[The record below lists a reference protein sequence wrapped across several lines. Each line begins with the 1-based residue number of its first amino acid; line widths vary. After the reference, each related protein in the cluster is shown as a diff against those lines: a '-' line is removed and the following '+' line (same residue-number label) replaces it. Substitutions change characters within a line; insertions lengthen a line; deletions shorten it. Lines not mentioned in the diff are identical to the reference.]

1 MTPPDAFHEDEILGK
16 AYDRHLMGRLLT
28 YLRPYRGT
36 AATAVV
42 LVLLFAALDL
52 YVIYLTKVII
62 DDYVQPGNIHG
73 LYGMA
78 AWYVTVLTLALII
91 QYYAFYLTSTIS
103 QSAMFDLRLQIFRTF
118 ERCSLH
124 FFDRNP
130 VGRLLTR
137 ITSDVEALD
146 SMFANCVVYVF
157 QDVFSLAG
165 AMILMVVIDWEL
177 ALVSFS
183 VLPFIGWASV
193 RFKRKVRVCYREVRL
208 RLARL
213 NAFLQ
218 ERIQGM
224 ETIQVFAQENRMAAQ
239 FADRTRS
246 YTKAQIDSVI
256 HYATFFPIV
265 EFLGSLSMALI
276 LWYGGAKAVR
286 TAASPDPLTLGT
298 VFLFLQATQRFFGPV
313 RELADKFNIM
323 QAAMAASE
331 RIFNLLDTHEAVPVS
346 PTRLQPPNFT
356 GHVEF
361 RNVWFAYKGE
371 DWILRDVS
379 FVVEP
384 GQTVAV
390 VGATGAGKTTII
402 NLLFRFYDPQRG
414 SISIDGVDIRE
425 LDIEFLRQHIGLVL
439 QDVILFSGD
448 ILSNVRLDRTD
459 ISDELVQAACEAVQA
474 DRFIQRL
481 PDGYHEE
488 VKERGATLSV
498 GQRQLLSFARALAF
512 DPHLLIL
519 DEATSSVDT
528 ETEALI
534 QEALARL
541 LRGRTSIVIAHRLS
555 TIQQA
560 TRILVLHQGQI
571 AESGTHEQ
579 LLARDGI
586 YNRLYQLH
594 FGDRDKAQSQRISA
608 AS

>member
-1 MTPPDAFHEDEILGK
+1 MAPSHEFHEDEILGK
-16 AYDRHLMGRLLT
+16 AYDRRLMGRLLT

-36 AATAVV
+36 AAASVA

-52 YVIYLTKVII
+52 YVVYLTKVII
-62 DDYVQPGNIHG
+62 DEYVQRGNIRGLFYVAG
-73 LYGMA
+73 LYLGL
-78 AWYVTVLTLALII
+78 LTLTLIA
-91 QYYAFYLTSTIS
+91 QYYAFYLTSAMS
-103 QSAMFDLRLQIFRTF
+103 QRAMLDLRMQIFRTF
-118 ERCSLH
+118 ERCTLR

-157 QDVFSLAG
+157 QDVFSLLG

-183 VLPFIGWASV
+183 VLPFIGWASA
-193 RFKRKVRVCYREVRL
+193 RFKHKVRVCYREVRL
-208 RLARL
+208 SLARL

-224 ETIQVFAQENRMAAQ
+224 ETIQVFGQEERMASQ
-239 FADRTRS
+239 FAERTRAYS
-246 YTKAQIDSVI
+246 KAQIDSI
-256 HYATFFPIV
+256 LHYAVFFPIV
-265 EFLGSLSMALI
+265 EFLGSLSVALI
-276 LWYGGAKAVR
+276 LLYGSAKAVR
-286 TAASPDPLTLGT
+286 TASSPNPLTLGT
-298 VFLFLQATQRFFGPV
+298 IFLFLQATQRFFGPI
-313 RELADKFNIM
+313 RELAEKFNIM

-331 RIFNLLDTHEAVPVS
+331 RIFKLLDTHEVLPVS
-346 PTRLQPPNFT
+346 PTPVRPPKFI
-356 GHVEF
+356 GRVEF
-361 RNVWFAYKGE
+361 RNVWFAYADE
-371 DWILRDVS
+371 DWVLRDVS
-379 FVVEP
+379 FTVEP
-384 GQTVAV
+384 GETVAI

-402 NLLFRFYDPQRG
+402 NLLFRFYDPQLG
-414 SISIDGVDIRE
+414 SITIDGIDIRQ
-425 LDIEFLRQHIGLVL
+425 LDIEFLRRHISLVL
-439 QDVILFSGD
+439 QDVFLFSGD
-448 ILSNVRLDRTD
+448 IASNVRLDRMD
-459 ISDELVQAACEAVQA
+459 IGDDEVQAACGAVQA

-541 LRGRTSIVIAHRLS
+541 LQGRTSIVIAHRLS
-555 TIQQA
+555 TIKRA
-560 TRILVLHQGQI
+560 TRILVLHQGRI
-571 AESGTHEQ
+571 VESGTHEN
-579 LLARDGI
+579 LLARGGI
-586 YNRLYQLH
+586 YSRLYLLQ
-594 FGDRDKAQSQRISA
+594 FGDQNGALSRRIGV